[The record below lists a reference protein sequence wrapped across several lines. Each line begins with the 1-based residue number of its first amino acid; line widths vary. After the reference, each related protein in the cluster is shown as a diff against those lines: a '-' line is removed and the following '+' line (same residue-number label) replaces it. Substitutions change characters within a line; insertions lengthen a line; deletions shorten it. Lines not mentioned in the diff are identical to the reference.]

1 MPGNPFYSLT
11 RKLGRN
17 WDGETRH
24 LIHPRNSSCSITYAH
39 APNQP
44 SPNPVLPG
52 PWSASVADFMELSPE
67 QADYHY
73 HDHRFHD
80 PTEEA
85 ASRHHGREKTTAA
98 EDRSRAERSR
108 SASYT
113 YSTSATSSK
122 ARSRSADSKVQH
134 WLQNVEDDEASRSS
148 QHQGRG

>member
-17 WDGETRH
+17 WDAETRH
-24 LIHPRNSSCSITYAH
+24 LIHPRNSSCSIAYKH

-44 SPNPVLPG
+44 IPDHVLPG
-52 PWSASVADFMELSPE
+52 PWSASVADFMELTPE

-80 PTEEA
+80 PTEGA
-85 ASRHHGREKTTAA
+85 ASGHHRRGKTSAA
-98 EDRSRAERSR
+98 EGQSRAEGSR

-113 YSTSATSSK
+113 CSSSAMSK

-134 WLQNVEDDEASRSS
+134 WLEGVEDDEASRSGHHS
-148 QHQGRG
+148 RGE